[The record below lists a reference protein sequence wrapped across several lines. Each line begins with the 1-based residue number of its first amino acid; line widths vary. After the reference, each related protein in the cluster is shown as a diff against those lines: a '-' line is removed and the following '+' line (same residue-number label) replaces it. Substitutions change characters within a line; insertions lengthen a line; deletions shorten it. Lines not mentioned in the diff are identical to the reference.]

1 MITPL
6 NHVNSSSKEIAEHL
20 YVGSSDGGSSLRV
33 AHLRSS
39 HRKVLDFS
47 SMGAPWFPFD
57 DWHHVTKWVKK
68 FAVAVLSAE
77 SAPNP

>member
-6 NHVNSSSKEIAEHL
+6 NHVNSSSEEIAEHL

-39 HRKVLDFS
+39 HLKALDFS
-47 SMGAPWFPFD
+47 SMGALWISFD
-57 DWHHVTKWVKK
+57 DWHHVRKWVKK

-77 SAPNP
+77 SAPNT